1 MGLAAKGELGGYAG
15 QPEGLR
21 PVVYHGDAGG
31 QRLVAGVGGFE
42 WVGHYEGGLAGRG
55 YCGVGRFGV
64 ALVVEDA
71 TAGGRFGG

>member
-21 PVVYHGDAGG
+21 PVVYHGDVGG
-31 QRLVAGVGGFE
+31 QCLVAGVGGFE

-71 TAGGRFGG
+71 TAGGWFGG